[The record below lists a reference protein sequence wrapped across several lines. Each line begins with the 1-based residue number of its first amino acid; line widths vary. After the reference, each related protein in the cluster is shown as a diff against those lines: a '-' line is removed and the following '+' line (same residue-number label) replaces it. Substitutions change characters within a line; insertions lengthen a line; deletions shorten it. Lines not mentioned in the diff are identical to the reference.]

1 MEANE
6 ISRKLLNT
14 EYVYCLSNSSF
25 SSDVL
30 KVGWTRHNPAY
41 RANQLYTTGL
51 PTPFKIEFL
60 ILTQHGRSLEGRIH
74 DHLSRCRVN
83 GSREFF
89 NISISELREVLTN
102 KFSLTLIELS
112 DIIDYL
118 PKQDNTSRRKKKQT
132 SLYKP
137 ITPIHSNVEDDPLVD
152 SREVD
157 IYLTSSVIDLLHPIP
172 HQRMLVG
179 LIGSYTDLLHPIPH
193 QILLVGLIGSCI
205 DQRLRSLVVCL
216 RSTCIE

>member
-25 SSDVL
+25 SADIL

-74 DHLSRCRVN
+74 EYLSRCRVN

-102 KFSLTLIELS
+102 KFSLTLVELS

-137 ITPIHSNVEDDPLVD
+137 ITPIHSNVEEDPLVD

-157 IYLTSSVIDLLHPIP
+157 NIFDQFCYRPSPPNTPPTTDGRFDRFIYRPSPPNTPPKTAGRFDRFIYRPTSS
-172 HQRMLVG
+172 
-179 LIGSYTDLLHPIPH
+179 
-193 QILLVGLIGSCI
+193 
-205 DQRLRSLVVCL
+205 
-216 RSTCIE
+216 